1 MTDEEFMRRAI
12 EVARRAGEKGNPP
25 FGSILVDANGEV
37 VLEGENNMATESD
50 CTGHAEINL
59 IRDASRRFGVGQ
71 LGDYTMFTSA
81 EPCCM
86 CTAAAFWGGLGR
98 IVFGLSS
105 GRLAEIRGKDG
116 PPALKLP
123 CREVLAHGQ
132 RDIQVTGPL
141 LEDEAATLFGAG

>member
-1 MTDEEFMRRAI
+1 MNDEDFLRRAFD
-12 EVARRAGEKGNPP
+12 VARRAGEKGNPP
-25 FGSILVDANGEV
+25 FGSILVDASGEV

-59 IRDASRRFGVGQ
+59 IRDASRRFGLGK
-71 LGDYTMFTSA
+71 LGDYTLYTSA

-105 GRLAEIRGKDG
+105 GRLAEIRGDAG
-116 PPALKLP
+116 PPMLNLP
-123 CREVLAHGQ
+123 SREVLAHGQ

-141 LEDEAATLFGAG
+141 IEDEAAAIFGGG